1 MLPST
6 EHPAQ
11 AAACAGNAAPINMDA
26 TLFVALELS
35 LARWV
40 VVASAPGQ
48 SKPGKHAVAACDG
61 PALLALLE
69 ELRRRAERL
78 CRCSVAVVTIQ
89 EAGRDGFWL
98 HRLLEAHGV
107 RSHVVDPASIA
118 VNRRNRRAKTDR
130 VDAEGLLRA
139 LMAFLRGE
147 RQVCSMVRPPTREAE
162 DPSPCPS
169 IRLRRTEPLAG
180 LARRLTRER
189 EALLA
194 ERIRHTNRIKGLLA
208 TQGVFGFEP
217 TRQDRRTRL
226 DALRTPEGQG
236 LPPRLRAELLHQ
248 IERLEL
254 VLRHIAE
261 VEAARDAA
269 LAAERQAAP
278 AATVPSTEATDAK
291 PMVLPADEGAGPSA
305 ALPRATARGTFGSSA
320 RLLRL
325 KGVGPETAAVLQ
337 FEAFQR
343 SFSNRRDLAAY
354 AGLAPTP
361 WQSGGI
367 DNEQGISKS
376 GNPRL
381 RRTMVQLAWFW
392 LRNQPASA
400 LSAWYRE
407 RVGDKRGRVKRI
419 AIVALAR
426 KLLVALWR
434 FVTQGLV
441 PEGAELKPAPA
452 A

>member
-1 MLPST
+1 
-6 EHPAQ
+6 
-11 AAACAGNAAPINMDA
+11 
-26 TLFVALELS
+26 
-35 LARWV
+35 
-40 VVASAPGQ
+40 
-48 SKPGKHAVAACDG
+48 
-61 PALLALLE
+61 
-69 ELRRRAERL
+69 
-78 CRCSVAVVTIQ
+78 
-89 EAGRDGFWL
+89 
-98 HRLLEAHGV
+98 
-107 RSHVVDPASIA
+107 
-118 VNRRNRRAKTDR
+118 
-130 VDAEGLLRA
+130 
-139 LMAFLRGE
+139 
-147 RQVCSMVRPPTREAE
+147 
-162 DPSPCPS
+162 
-169 IRLRRTEPLAG
+169 
-180 LARRLTRER
+180 
-189 EALLA
+189 
-194 ERIRHTNRIKGLLA
+194 
-208 TQGVFGFEP
+208 
-217 TRQDRRTRL
+217 
-226 DALRTPEGQG
+226 
-236 LPPRLRAELLHQ
+236 
-248 IERLEL
+248 
-254 VLRHIAE
+254 
-261 VEAARDAA
+261 
-269 LAAERQAAP
+269 
-278 AATVPSTEATDAK
+278 
-291 PMVLPADEGAGPSA
+291 MVLPADEGAG
-305 ALPRATARGTFGSSA
+305 A

-441 PEGAELKPAPA
+441 PSGAALKA

>member
-69 ELRRRAERL
+69 ELRRRAERR

-107 RSHVVDPASIA
+107 QSHVVDPASIA

-162 DPSPCPS
+162 D
-169 IRLRRTEPLAG
+169 
-180 LARRLTRER
+180 ARRLTRER

-217 TRQDRRTRL
+217 PRQDRRTRL

-278 AATVPSTEATDAK
+278 AATVPSTESTDAK
-291 PMVLPADEGAGPSA
+291 PMVLPADEGAG
-305 ALPRATARGTFGSSA
+305 A